1 VEYRVLT
8 RYIQSAVRRAR
19 YKILPAD
26 GSFFG
31 EIPDLPGVW
40 ASADALEA
48 CRDELEEVL
57 EEWLTL
63 SLARHLPIPPLDG
76 VEILV
81 PQAS

>member
-1 VEYRVLT
+1 MCVPRD
-8 RYIQSAVRRAR
+8 RAIDWIPR
-19 YKILPAD
+19 AD
-26 GSFFG
+26 
-31 EIPDLPGVW
+31 EICPIGN
-40 ASADALEA
+40 A

-76 VEILV
+76 VEIVV